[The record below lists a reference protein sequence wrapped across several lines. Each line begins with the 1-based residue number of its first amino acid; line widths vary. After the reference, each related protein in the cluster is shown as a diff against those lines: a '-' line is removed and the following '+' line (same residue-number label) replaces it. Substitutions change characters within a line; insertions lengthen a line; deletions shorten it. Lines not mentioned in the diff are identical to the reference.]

1 MVKQLIDSPAQ
12 PCSFLIDP
20 AIQSIKY
27 NDFTYKAQSLEKE
40 AKDSRKKSLPEGNI
54 KSLLFGEAARKLQ
67 KDFKTIPPHPFVSL
81 DSPTLLTNYMGKPNN
96 PTFEFRV
103 KIWDNFSFDIQAI
116 LKALK

>member
-1 MVKQLIDSPAQ
+1 MFTFYGSIIIRYYCDIGIDL
-12 PCSFLIDP
+12 SF
-20 AIQSIKY
+20 S
-27 NDFTYKAQSLEKE
+27 
-40 AKDSRKKSLPEGNI
+40 DSRKKSLPEGNI